1 MNDTGPGMPYDWLTR
16 LRWRAWLAERFRP
29 SELQISL
36 FLAGLVGLLAA
47 LVSIGFRHLSET
59 LHTLLTGNAGG
70 YVQTMRALPGW
81 QRVATLGGGGLAGG
95 VILWLG
101 QRWLRKPQEG
111 DYMEAIIV
119 GNGVVSFRTT
129 LVKCASALFSI
140 ASGASIGREGPLVQL
155 SAMIASLVGRWRRIP
170 PVRLRLLVACGA
182 AAGIASAYNAPIG
195 GALFV
200 AEIVLRSLAME
211 SFGPL
216 VFASVVATLASRGFL
231 GEAALYQ
238 MPALRLG
245 SNWEMIAHLLL
256 GVLAGAM
263 APAFLGL
270 LRMSGSLFQKTRLP
284 LPLRMTLGGVIVGVI
299 TMALPEVSGN
309 GYGVVNEM
317 LHNHPLWSWVL
328 ALLVAKI
335 LATSITFGSGAVGG
349 VFTPT
354 LVAGAALGSL
364 FAQALATCWPGAP
377 LEPSTFAMIGM
388 GAFLAAT
395 TQAPLMAFL
404 LLFEMT
410 LDYQMILPLMVAC
423 VSSHYSCLAFGG
435 KSIYAT
441 ARPPS
446 GEADA
451 LTQRLPALAV
461 AELMKPS
468 PPSVSALDGFDVIA
482 RSFISSRIG
491 HLCVLDENQ
500 ALVGMISLHDVKSF
514 LNQPD
519 LAKIV
524 IARDLAREDYPRI
537 NANATLAEALEAF
550 SGLEIE
556 RLPVIDPAPPHKLL
570 GTLSRGDLLLAFA
583 ERSAGKKAG

>member
-1 MNDTGPGMPYDWLTR
+1 MPEASPPLPHDWLAR
-16 LRWRAWLAERFRP
+16 LRRRAWLVERFRP
-29 SELQISL
+29 SELQVTL
-36 FLAGLVGLLAA
+36 LLAGLVGLLGA
-47 LVSIGFRHLSET
+47 LVSVGFRHLT
-59 LHTLLTGNAGG
+59 DAMHALLTESGQG
-70 YVQTMRALPGW
+70 YVETMRMMPGW
-81 QRVATLGGGGLAGG
+81 QRVAVLGSGGLLAGL
-95 VILWLG
+95 VLWLG
-101 QRWLRKPQEG
+101 QRWLRKPQDG

-119 GNGVVSFRTT
+119 GDGVVSFRTT

-140 ASGASIGREGPLVQL
+140 SSGASIGREGPLVQL
-155 SAMIASLVGRWRRIP
+155 SAMMASLVGRWQRIS

-182 AAGIASAYNAPIG
+182 AAGIASAYNAPIA

-200 AEIVLRSLAME
+200 AEIILRSLAME

-216 VFASVVATLASRGFL
+216 IFASAVATLTSRQFL

-256 GVLAGAM
+256 GVLAGVL

-270 LRMSGSLFQKTRLP
+270 LRTSGTLFTKSRLP
-284 LPLRMTLGGVIVGVI
+284 LVARMTFGGILVGLIAVVF
-299 TMALPEVSGN
+299 PQVSGN
-309 GYGVVNEM
+309 GYSVVNEM
-317 LHNHPLWSWVL
+317 LRSHPAWTWVL

-335 LATSITFGSGAVGG
+335 LATSIIFGSGAVGG

-364 FAQALATCWPGAP
+364 FAQALATIWPGAP
-377 LEPSTFAMIGM
+377 LDPSTFAMIGM

-423 VSSHYSCLAFGG
+423 VSAQYACLAFGG

-446 GEADA
+446 GEANA
-451 LTQRLPALAV
+451 RPQLPTQEV
-461 AELMKPS
+461 SELMKPA
-468 PPSVSALDGFDVIA
+468 PPAVSDLDGFDVIA
-482 RSFISSRIG
+482 SRFIASRIG
-491 HLCVLDENQ
+491 HLCVLGTDQ
-500 ALVGMISLHDVKSF
+500 AFVGMISLHDVKAY
-514 LNQPD
+514 LNDPD
-519 LAKIV
+519 LANLI
-524 IARDLAREDYPRI
+524 IARDLVRENYPRI
-537 NANATLAEALEAF
+537 AATASLAEALEAF
-550 SGLEIE
+550 AGLDIE
-556 RLPVIDPAPPHKLL
+556 RLPVVDSTPPHRLL

-583 ERSAGKKAG
+583 ERAAGKSVR